1 MDLAP
6 RAPLEA
12 KPVIEMA
19 MYDQKNRVSGANM
32 HEATQ
37 DEDLLTLG
45 GEGGHGAADC
55 LLELLSAGRL
65 LLPMILIG
73 ETGEDEKI
81 QIDFLCSTRDMYL

>member
-1 MDLAP
+1 MDLAS

-12 KPVIEMA
+12 KPAIEMA

-45 GEGGHGAADC
+45 GEGGHRVADC
-55 LLELLSAGRL
+55 LLELLPLGACCY
-65 LLPMILIG
+65 P
-73 ETGEDEKI
+73 
-81 QIDFLCSTRDMYL
+81 